1 MGGAEVVVSYVHV
14 QNIPLSDSRLE
25 RKKRKKKEKKKGSSR
40 AYSIGRRGKAER
52 EFHFRVYIKT
62 LELVK
67 TLFVP
72 HPPTRHHIPFQ
83 LPPAF
88 PQSPKES
95 SDFVLIAKSL
105 RHNHRSNKAP
115 CINNITH
122 PRTYNL
128 HPRSPIRPAHAREIP
143 LGFIVDVLSE

>member
-1 MGGAEVVVSYVHV
+1 MVVSYVHVHV
-14 QNIPLSDSRLE
+14 QNIPLSG
-25 RKKRKKKEKKKGSSR
+25 KKIKEKEQEKKESQPCVLHR
-40 AYSIGRRGKAER
+40 SIGRRGKAER

-67 TLFVP
+67 TLIVP

>member
-25 RKKRKKKEKKKGSSR
+25 RKKKEKERKKKGSQPCVLHR
-40 AYSIGRRGKAER
+40 EKTER

-67 TLFVP
+67 TLIVP